1 MPTELSEEEREQIL
15 QTIQMFEMITQTQ
28 PDDYQSYDVLKEAY
42 LKLGREEEAAEA
54 SRKLADSYFKM
65 GLYSS
70 AMLECEG
77 ILNRDPNDAEVLA
90 MMGELEQ
97 KMQSS
102 NHHQAQAA
110 KDQADAQAT
119 LVSTQNT
126 KGANRS
132 FANDA
137 ESAEAALQHHGND
150 SFAKFLLDNELCDEG
165 TITQALFEVQGK
177 YQQALENNEIGPS
190 LLQEIE
196 TIHSGTIDGLIGSII
211 DATRFAYIPLHQYE
225 VDRQIVRMLP
235 DHLTMTRLIFPF
247 DLISR
252 TLMVA
257 VCNPFDG
264 EGKEAAQAM
273 LDYNIQWFIA
283 KPNAMSQV
291 LKDIFKR

>member
-1 MPTELSEEEREQIL
+1 MATELSEEEREQIL

-42 LKLGREEEAAEA
+42 LKLGRDEEAADA
-54 SRKLADSYFKM
+54 SRKLAESYYKM

-77 ILNRDPNDAEVLA
+77 ILNRDPNDAEILA

-97 KMQSS
+97 KMQAS
-102 NHHQAQAA
+102 NNRHTHAA
-110 KDQADAQAT
+110 TEQVDSQAT

-126 KGANRS
+126 KGSSRS
-132 FANDA
+132 QATDA
-137 ESAEAALQHHGND
+137 ESAEAALQSHGND

-165 TITQALFEVQGK
+165 TITQALYEVQNK
-177 YQQALENNEIGPS
+177 YTQALENNDIGPA

-196 TIHSGTIDGLIGSII
+196 AIHSGTIDNLIGSII
-211 DATRFAYIPLHQYE
+211 DATRFAFIPLNNYE

-235 DHLTMTRLIFPF
+235 DQFTMTRLIVPF

-264 EGKEAAQAM
+264 EGKEAAQGM

-283 KPNAMSQV
+283 KPNAMAQV